1 MSLLGAAIASDDTG
15 LCMYSSFAQCVL
27 YIGFCLCFIKSIMQM
42 HENKGEARPWSLEVP
57 RRLSF
62 LTAKAYFLFLFS
74 FHKSF
79 QNTFHT
85 HKTNNLL
92 FLSD

>member
-1 MSLLGAAIASDDTG
+1 
-15 LCMYSSFAQCVL
+15 
-27 YIGFCLCFIKSIMQM
+27 MQM
-42 HENKGEARPWSLEVP
+42 HKNKGEARPWSLEVP
-57 RRLSF
+57 GRSSF

-79 QNTFHT
+79 QNTFHMR
-85 HKTNNLL
+85 KTNSLL